1 MRAGTVEN
9 VGGLSASESRLRAMS
24 HPVRRAM
31 LRHYIETGPI
41 APVEVANALGVDLG
55 KASYHSRI
63 LVELGFLELV
73 RTEQVRGSTKHFYRA
88 TERHLVDNKEWTEL
102 ARDEKEGVL
111 IDGMQPIIDDFT
123 SAVRAETFSDD
134 GRFHITRTPIRALD
148 QAGLDE
154 LLAAHLKLFEET
166 AEIERRA
173 AERMA
178 ASDEASI
185 SVSTAQTCFVVD
197 SF

>member
-1 MRAGTVEN
+1 
-9 VGGLSASESRLRAMS
+9 MS
-24 HPVRRAM
+24 HPIRRAM

-41 APVEVANALGVDLG
+41 APVEVANALGVDLS

-73 RTEQVRGSTKHFYRA
+73 STEQVRGSTKHFYRA
-88 TERHLVDNKEWTEL
+88 TERHLIDNKSWTEL
-102 ARDEKEGVL
+102 EQDQKEGALV
-111 IDGMQPIIDDFT
+111 DGMQPIIDDFT
-123 SAVRAETFSDD
+123 SAVRAGTFDDD

-148 QAGLDE
+148 QDGLDE

-166 AEIERRA
+166 SEIERRA

-178 ASDEASI
+178 ASGEDSI

-197 SF
+197 TF